1 VSMLPCE
8 CQDLPLFIVVH
19 ELRMQKLLFSFLFLE
34 FYGRYKVDVGANKT
48 SLYFTKLTSF

>member
-34 FYGRYKVDVGANKT
+34 FYGRYKVDVERI
-48 SLYFTKLTSF
+48 KLHFILPN